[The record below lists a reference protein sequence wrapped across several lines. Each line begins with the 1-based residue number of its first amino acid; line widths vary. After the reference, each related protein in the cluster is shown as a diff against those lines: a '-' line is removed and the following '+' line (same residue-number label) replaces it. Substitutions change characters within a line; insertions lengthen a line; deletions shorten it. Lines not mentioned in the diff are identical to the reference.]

1 MSRWARLG
9 PAFLPFADAAT
20 PELPLSRLLRL
31 SLFQVSV
38 GMALVLLVGTLNRV
52 MIVEL
57 GVSASLVALMVA
69 LPVLYAPLR
78 ALVGF
83 RSDHHRSALGWRR
96 VPFIWMGTLIQFG
109 GLAVMPFALLVLS
122 GAGNASQWPAWI
134 GQLGAALA
142 FLAVGAGLHTTQTAG
157 LALATDL
164 APKESQPRVVGLMYV
179 MLLLGTIVSAFLF
192 GAYLRDFTPGRLVQ
206 VIQASALATMV
217 LNGIALWK
225 QEPRVRGRFAERTKE
240 PSFREAWGTH
250 IEGDGARRRLVAI
263 ALGTMAFAMQDVLL
277 EPYGG
282 QVLGMSVGQTT
293 WLTATLA
300 LGGLIG
306 FGWASRVLG
315 RGADAARMSALGA
328 WLGIPAFAA
337 VIVAAAVSSVA
348 LFAAG
353 VGLIGFAGGIF
364 SHGTLTLTM
373 NRAPKEQVGLAL
385 GAWGAVQATSAGVAV
400 ALGGILRDAVGA
412 VAMRGSFGAALAHE
426 ATGYTFVYTI
436 EIALLLATI
445 AAMTA
450 LVGDRRRSTAASG
463 AMAAAATAPGNAA
476 PGVVASAGAT
486 KP

>member
-1 MSRWARLG
+1 
-9 PAFLPFADAAT
+9 
-20 PELPLSRLLRL
+20 
-31 SLFQVSV
+31 
-38 GMALVLLVGTLNRV
+38 
-52 MIVEL
+52 
-57 GVSASLVALMVA
+57 
-69 LPVLYAPLR
+69 
-78 ALVGF
+78 
-83 RSDHHRSALGWRR
+83 
-96 VPFIWMGTLIQFG
+96 
-109 GLAVMPFALLVLS
+109 
-122 GAGNASQWPAWI
+122 
-134 GQLGAALA
+134 
-142 FLAVGAGLHTTQTAG
+142 
-157 LALATDL
+157 
-164 APKESQPRVVGLMYV
+164 
-179 MLLLGTIVSAFLF
+179 
-192 GAYLRDFTPGRLVQ
+192 
-206 VIQASALATMV
+206 
-217 LNGIALWK
+217 
-225 QEPRVRGRFAERTKE
+225 
-240 PSFREAWGTH
+240 
-250 IEGDGARRRLVAI
+250 
-263 ALGTMAFAMQDVLL
+263 
-277 EPYGG
+277 
-282 QVLGMSVGQTT
+282 
-293 WLTATLA
+293 
-300 LGGLIG
+300 
-306 FGWASRVLG
+306 
-315 RGADAARMSALGA
+315 
-328 WLGIPAFAA
+328 

>member
-1 MSRWARLG
+1 
-9 PAFLPFADAAT
+9 
-20 PELPLSRLLRL
+20 
-31 SLFQVSV
+31 
-38 GMALVLLVGTLNRV
+38 
-52 MIVEL
+52 
-57 GVSASLVALMVA
+57 
-69 LPVLYAPLR
+69 
-78 ALVGF
+78 
-83 RSDHHRSALGWRR
+83 
-96 VPFIWMGTLIQFG
+96 MGTLIQFG

-400 ALGGILRDAVGA
+400 ALGGIL
-412 VAMRGSFGAALAHE
+412 GAALAHE